1 MPLVA
6 GYGPLNDGLNEI
18 LGGVD
23 LNGDGFDDVLIGGPN
38 VDHEATNTGAVYILY
53 GRNQTPADT
62 MLMDC
67 TVKTVDRM
75 IGATNDYR
83 FGSQIAPLG
92 DLNQDGCEDVAIGAN
107 LANLGPNNQ
116 GAIHIVYGWGGSR
129 VPGESDPDRPRARC
143 WQRASWILP
152 SMRDRTSMGMEFRM
166 WLWAHLI

>member
-1 MPLVA
+1 
-6 GYGPLNDGLNEI
+6 
-18 LGGVD
+18 
-23 LNGDGFDDVLIGGPN
+23 
-38 VDHEATNTGAVYILY
+38 
-53 GRNQTPADT
+53 

-116 GAIHIVYGWGGSR
+116 GAIHIVYGWGGAGCPANPTQTVL
-129 VPGESDPDRPRARC
+129 VPGVGNGQAGFALDAGQDFDGDGIPDVAVGAFNLTVSGANVGAA
-143 WQRASWILP
+143 W
-152 SMRDRTSMGMEFRM
+152 
-166 WLWAHLI
+166 